1 MAVNDINEIRGAL
14 GHIPGSDAG
23 GHRSLKARVLTL
35 LAIVGPGLIVMV
47 GDNDSGGVQTY
58 VQAGQNFGLS
68 LLWTLPLI
76 IPVLIVNQEMVVRL
90 GAVTGVGYARL
101 INERFGHFWG
111 RFSVSGLF
119 LLNVLTIATEF
130 IGVTFALG
138 YLGVSRY
145 ISVPLA
151 ALALIGMTMSGS
163 FRRWERFMLFFVVA
177 NFLVIPLAIFSHPHV
192 GPVLHGFVT
201 PHVQGGL
208 NSTSIVFII
217 AIIGTT
223 VAPWQ
228 LFFQQSNIVDKKIT
242 PRWINYERIDTVIG
256 SGITVLAATLLIS
269 TAAFAFRN
277 TPLAGHYGGGL
288 DVARGLGHYLGN
300 GSGVL
305 FAIVL
310 LNASIIGAAAVT
322 LTTAYAFGDLVG
334 AQNSLD
340 RSFSEAKQFYAL
352 FAGLVT
358 VAAIIVLI
366 PHAPLSVITEVVQTL
381 AGVLLPSTTVFALLL
396 CNDKEV
402 LGPWVNRRWL
412 NVVASFIVSVLLA
425 LSLILIVST
434 AFPHAD
440 MARIAVGFGIA
451 IVLGFVVAAA
461 YLGATGRLFRGNVPA
476 EAGPSRENW
485 RMPSSAL
492 LERAKPSGPRRA
504 VMGGLGGCLILS
516 IALLIVKS
524 VELGLHK

>member
-1 MAVNDINEIRGAL
+1 
-14 GHIPGSDAG
+14 
-23 GHRSLKARVLTL
+23 
-35 LAIVGPGLIVMV
+35 
-47 GDNDSGGVQTY
+47 
-58 VQAGQNFGLS
+58 
-68 LLWTLPLI
+68 
-76 IPVLIVNQEMVVRL
+76 
-90 GAVTGVGYARL
+90 
-101 INERFGHFWG
+101 
-111 RFSVSGLF
+111 
-119 LLNVLTIATEF
+119 
-130 IGVTFALG
+130 
-138 YLGVSRY
+138 
-145 ISVPLA
+145 
-151 ALALIGMTMSGS
+151 
-163 FRRWERFMLFFVVA
+163 MLFFVVA
-177 NFLVIPLAIFSHPHV
+177 NFLVIPLAVFAHPHA
-192 GPVLHGFVT
+192 GPVLRGFVT
-201 PHVQGGL
+201 PHVLGGL

-256 SGITVLAATLLIS
+256 SCITVLAATLLIA
-269 TAAFAFRN
+269 TTAFAFGH
-277 TPLAGHYGGGL
+277 TPLSGQYGGGL
-288 DVARGLGHYLGN
+288 DVARGLGHYLGH

-310 LNASIIGAAAVT
+310 FNASLIGAAAVT

-340 RSFSEAKQFYAL
+340 RSFSEAKSFYLL
-352 FAGLVT
+352 FGGLVT
-358 VAAIIVLI
+358 VAAVIVLI

-412 NVVASFIVSVLLA
+412 NVLASFIVSVLLA

-440 MARIAVGFGIA
+440 MARVSVGFGIA
-451 IVLGFVVAAA
+451 IVIGFIVAAA
-461 YLGATGRLFRGNVPA
+461 FLAATGRLFTNTDGEIAV
-476 EAGPSRENW
+476 GPPRENW

-504 VMGGLGGCLILS
+504 VMGGLGGCLVLS

-524 VELGLHK
+524 VELGLHR